1 MKRGETV
8 GKTSQA
14 KGRAGEQELAR
25 LLRQH
30 GYEIERGGAL
40 SFGERPDLMGLPGIH
55 VECKRTERLNLDSAM
70 AQAIRDSARFG
81 DGSPAVFHRRNR
93 QPWMVTMLFE
103 DWLRLYER

>member
-1 MKRGETV
+1 MGRS
-8 GKTSQA
+8 SQV

-40 SFGERPDLMGLPGIH
+40 SFGERPDLMGLPGVHI
-55 VECKRTERLNLDSAM
+55 ECKRVERLNLDTAM

-81 DGSPAVFHRRNR
+81 DGAPAVFHRRNR
-93 QPWMVTMLFE
+93 QAWMVTMLLE
-103 DWLRLYER
+103 DWMGLYEK